1 MADKGNHLDLS
12 CGTDSQAAGA
22 AQKSADSRAFLG
34 VHFECCDV
42 YSRVYPNRE
51 QTAYLGHCP
60 RCAKQVKFMIGESG
74 TSSRFFSAR

>member
-1 MADKGNHLDLS
+1 MAKKGQHLDLS
-12 CGTDSQAAGA
+12 CG
-22 AQKSADSRAFLG
+22 ADPPVSRATQHAEVANFLG

-51 QTAYLGHCP
+51 LTAYLGHCP
-60 RCAKQVKFMIGESG
+60 RCRKQIKFQIGEGG